1 MLNPISDPYQ
11 TLVPVSDARP
21 HKIWHRQGGAPRLM
35 GDDRRWLTALALTCV
50 LLAAKNLDRVPYR
63 GLHAAMLSLTCARRV
78 SPASAM
84 DLELRVLSALG
95 WRLGP
100 FHASPSE

>member
-1 MLNPISDPYQ
+1 
-11 TLVPVSDARP
+11 
-21 HKIWHRQGGAPRLM
+21 M
-35 GDDRRWLTALALTCV
+35 GDHRRWLTALALTCV

-63 GLHAAMLSLTCARRV
+63 GLHAAMLSLTCACCV

-100 FHASPSE
+100 FHDSPSK